1 MLSSLDFDLN
11 ELSQLNLSVMT
22 RMDFIKSL
30 MISLPE
36 KSKLYK
42 MYEKDLLAL
51 EALQNKF
58 LL

>member
-1 MLSSLDFDLN
+1 MFSLDFDLN

-22 RMDFIKSL
+22 RKDFIKSL
-30 MISLPE
+30 MVSLPE

-42 MYEKDLLAL
+42 MYEKDLLVL
-51 EALQNKF
+51 ETLQNKF